1 MKLAI
6 FNLNETLSSK
16 PCETQSESSFN
27 HHEIKFWIPCPRL
40 VSQPDKDL
48 LREADGVPRPFCAL
62 LQGLSVIWQ
71 RQYGAYSFQ
80 GSDQNLPTNKKII
93 FLHIPS
99 LSYVLWWKKRRS
111 RKSINQNGN
120 NLLAQCTTSLSYN
133 QRSWLLSWGRWVR
146 IQQTVKSTIWLTRW
160 NCLHFQDALIKKI
173 LNISDLKAFFGQVD
187 VDGSGLIEFHEF
199 VKFIVRNYFSF
210 STKS

>member
-1 MKLAI
+1 MKQYH
-6 FNLNETLSSK
+6 LNPVKHKVS
-16 PCETQSESSFN
+16 
-27 HHEIKFWIPCPRL
+27 HHLITMKDFELCVQDL
-40 VSQPDKDL
+40 YCSQPDKDL

-80 GSDQNLPTNKKII
+80 GSHQKPANRQKMI
-93 FLHIPS
+93 FLHWVTC
-99 LSYVLWWKKRRS
+99 YGE
-111 RKSINQNGN
+111 INIEVKNQSNDGN
-120 NLLAQCTTSLSYN
+120 NMLAQCTISSFYN

-146 IQQTVKSTIWLTRW
+146 ILQTVKSTIWLTRW
-160 NCLHFQDALIKKI
+160 NFLHFQNALIKKI